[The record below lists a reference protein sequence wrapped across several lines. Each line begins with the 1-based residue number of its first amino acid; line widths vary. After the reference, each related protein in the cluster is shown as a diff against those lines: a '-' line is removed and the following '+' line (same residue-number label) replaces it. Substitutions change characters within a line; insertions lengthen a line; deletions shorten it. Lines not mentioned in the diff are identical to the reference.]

1 MSNSLMDYLPEFY
14 HDIVDFAEWTGTEE
28 VEMVSA
34 AQAVQQLFDD
44 QFVMTSQEQAIKRRE
59 KILGIQ
65 ADPLTESL
73 DFRKKRIIN
82 RYSTKPPFTIRYLQ
96 ERLDFLVGTGHTI
109 ASVDPLHFI
118 LTVTAKIE
126 EASLFKEVEYTVK
139 AIKPANIIYRQET
152 ALEDTIKL
160 EEHISLQKLNR
171 ETRLSTLWHL
181 GRTPFAVLEQEV
193 ILK

>member
-1 MSNSLMDYLPEFY
+1 MSNSLLGYLPGFY
-14 HDIVDFAEWTGTEE
+14 HDIIDFVEWINTEE
-28 VEMVSA
+28 AELLTA
-34 AQAVQQLFDD
+34 RDAVQQLFDD

-65 ADPLTESL
+65 ADPQTESL
-73 DFRKKRIIN
+73 DFRRKRIIN

-96 ERLDFLVGTGHTI
+96 ERLDFLVGQGHAI
-109 ASVDPLHFI
+109 ASVDPLNFI
-118 LTVTAKIE
+118 LTITAKIN
-126 EASLFKEVEYTVK
+126 EASIFKEVEHTIK

-160 EEHISLQKLNR
+160 EEHISMQKLTR
-171 ETRLSTLWHL
+171 DTRLSTLWRL
-181 GRTPFAVLEQEV
+181 GVTPFAVLEQEV